1 MTSGCIP
8 LVIIAV
14 GVSAVTQY
22 LSGHTKTYHGWDIIL
37 RTPFLS
43 RANLFVF
50 GQFYEL
56 KHLEIL
62 DTLKLHNG
70 IIGEVP
76 YSIFRLLS

>member
-1 MTSGCIP
+1 MAG
-8 LVIIAV
+8 
-14 GVSAVTQY
+14 Y
-22 LSGHTKTYHGWDIIL
+22 IIL